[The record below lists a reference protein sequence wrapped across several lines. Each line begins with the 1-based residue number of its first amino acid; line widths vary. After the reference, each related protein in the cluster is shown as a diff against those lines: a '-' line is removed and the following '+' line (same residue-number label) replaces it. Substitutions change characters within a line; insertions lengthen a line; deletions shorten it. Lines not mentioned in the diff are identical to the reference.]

1 MSNYVMIESA
11 PNNAEGNHVVTQNDR
26 PTLEDV
32 AAFAG
37 VSRSTASRALNG
49 DPNVSRQARE
59 AVTAAARDL
68 GYSPNQAAR
77 SLVTRRTGAVGV
89 VLSEPEELVLADPYR
104 TSVMRSAY
112 RELADLGSQM
122 VLMFCDGREDVART
136 VRFLDGGH
144 VDGALVF
151 APHRADPLPRA
162 LRPLRPP
169 VVFGGP
175 AGNLSR
181 GVHVVDFDNESGA
194 RLAVEY
200 LLRHGRERIATVAGP
215 QDQTAARHRLSG
227 WRKTL
232 SAAGFDST
240 DLTDLAEEADFTL
253 DGGRA
258 AMDRLLAR
266 RPDLDAVFVASDLMA
281 AGALRAL
288 HDAGRRVPGDVAVVG
303 FDDHPALAT
312 AMNPPLTTVHQNP
325 ADQVRHMVATLMAL
339 LAGEPIRPHRKVLE
353 VLMKVRG
360 SA

>member
-1 MSNYVMIESA
+1 M
-11 PNNAEGNHVVTQNDR
+11 TQNDR

-49 DPNVSRQARE
+49 DPNVSFRARE
-59 AVTAAARDL
+59 AVAAAARDL

-77 SLVTRRTGAVGV
+77 SLVTRRTGAVAV
-89 VLSEPEELVLADPYR
+89 VLSEPEDVVLADPYR
-104 TSVMRSAY
+104 TVVMRAAY
-112 RELADLGSQM
+112 REFSRLGIQM
-122 VLMFCDGREDVART
+122 VLMFCDGREDVTRT
-136 VRFLDGGH
+136 AGFLEGGH

-162 LRPLRPP
+162 LRLLRIP
-169 VVFGGP
+169 VVFGGL

-181 GVHVVDFDNESGA
+181 GVHVVDFDNEDGA

-200 LLRHGRERIATVAGP
+200 LLRAGRERIATVAGP
-215 QDQTAARHRLSG
+215 QDQNAARDRLSG

-232 SAAGFDST
+232 AAAGFAGEDRIT
-240 DLTDLAEEADFTL
+240 DLVEEADFSL
-253 DGGRA
+253 EGGRA

-266 RPDLDAVFVASDLMA
+266 APDLDAVFVASDLMA

-288 HDAGRRVPGDVAVVG
+288 HRAGRAVPADVAVVG
-303 FDDHPALAT
+303 FDDHPTLAG
-312 AMNPPLTTVHQNP
+312 AMTPPLTTVRQDP
-325 ADQVRHMVATLMAL
+325 VEQVRHMVVKLMAL
-339 LAGEPIRPHRKVLE
+339 LAGRKIRTGRE
-353 VLMKVRG
+353 VLPVSLKVRE

>member
-1 MSNYVMIESA
+1 
-11 PNNAEGNHVVTQNDR
+11 VTQHDR

-37 VSRSTASRALNG
+37 VSRSTASRALNS
-49 DPNVSRQARE
+49 DANVSRRARE
-59 AVTAAARDL
+59 AVAAAARDL

-77 SLVTRRTGAVGV
+77 SLVTRRTGAVAV
-89 VLSEPEELVLADPYR
+89 VLSEPEEVVLADPYR
-104 TSVMRSAY
+104 TMVMRAAY
-112 RELADLGSQM
+112 REFSALGVQM
-122 VLMFCDGREDVART
+122 VLMFCDGRDDVART
-136 VRFLDGGH
+136 ADFLDGGH

-162 LRPLRPP
+162 LRLLRLP

-181 GVHVVDFDNESGA
+181 GVHVVDFDNEAGA

-200 LLRHGRERIATVAGP
+200 LLRTGRERIATVAGP

-232 SAAGFDST
+232 AAAGSGD
-240 DLTDLAEEADFTL
+240 DMAELVEEADFTL
-253 DGGRA
+253 EGGRA

-266 RPDLDAVFVASDLMA
+266 RPELDAVFVASDLMA

-288 HDAGRRVPGDVAVVG
+288 HAAGRAVPADVAIVG
-303 FDDHPALAT
+303 FDDHPTLAD
-312 AMNPPLTTVHQNP
+312 AMTPPLTTVRQDP
-325 ADQVRHMVATLMAL
+325 AEQVRHMVVKLMAL
-339 LAGEPIRPHRKVLE
+339 LTGGPVRTGRE
-353 VLMKVRG
+353 VLPVSLKIRE